1 MKKGRMS
8 WVRVQ
13 IRGGVGVDGVR
24 TWHWAWGGQRAAQAG
39 VNSFQVKNG
48 ARGGLGVWSELSAVA
63 TAGTSVGIRARL
75 GA

>member
-1 MKKGRMS
+1 MKKGIMS

-13 IRGGVGVDGVR
+13 VGGGVGVDGVR
-24 TWHWAWGGQRAAQAG
+24 TWHWAWGGLRAAQAG

-48 ARGGLGVWSELSAVA
+48 AGGGLRVWSELRAIA
-63 TAGTSVGIRARL
+63 TAGTSVGIGARL